1 MITGRYLIH
10 DRDSKYTR
18 SFDDILK
25 SAGGDALKPPPRSPN
40 LNAFAERFVKS
51 IKTECTERRVL
62 FGEKSLRLV
71 VNEYIKHDHAQRNHQ
86 GIGNVI
92 PFPDK
97 RAECFVGDVK
107 KAERLGGLLTYYHR
121 DGRAASCKNISKYG
135 RMIFLTLR
143 GRALMPSDLRGSDP

>member
-1 MITGRYLIH
+1 MMQVARNITSWDGEMTTGRYLIH

-25 SAGGDALKPPPRSPN
+25 SVGVDALKLPAKSPN
-40 LNAFAERFVKS
+40 LNAFAERFAKS
-51 IKTECTERRVL
+51 IKTECTERMVL

-71 VNEYIKHDHAQRNHQ
+71 INEYIEHYHTERNHQ

-92 PFPDK
+92 PFPDQ

-121 DGRAASCKNISKYG
+121 DGRAA
-135 RMIFLTLR
+135 
-143 GRALMPSDLRGSDP
+143 